1 MTPQEIIQEIQKLPP
16 FERREIL
23 DRISTD
29 SSNNGLISEEDTAK
43 QLLAKGII
51 NEIPA
56 DWDKADEDFEPI
68 EIKGKPLSETLIE
81 DRG

>member
-16 FERREIL
+16 FERREIF

-29 SSNNGLISEEDTAK
+29 LSKDDSISEEEAANR
-43 QLLAKGII
+43 LLAKGLI

-56 DWDKADEDFEPI
+56 DWDKADEHFEPI
-68 EIKGKPLSETLIE
+68 EIQGKPLSETIIE